1 MSKTILMTGAGGFI
15 GRNLKPFLEENG
27 FDVIAP
33 KSKSYDFTD
42 AKTVADLAATYQPDL
57 FILAGFYGISDPKNI
72 PADAEEKNL
81 KIFANFLKAAGGKTI
96 FTFGSGAEFDKSRPV
111 KKAKESD
118 LGRAVPKDNYGRAK
132 YALSQE
138 IKKHSNV
145 YNLRLFG
152 VYGPGEF
159 DSRFITH
166 ASKCNLA
173 RKPITIRQDV
183 VFDYIPSQDLCRI
196 VLAFINKPPKARFI
210 NITPD
215 KGISLSQ
222 IAAIINE
229 ISSYKSDVV
238 IAKEGLANEYTGDNS
253 VLKAELPG
261 FAFTSY
267 KDGIKN
273 FYEYLKGL
281 SDAH

>member
-1 MSKTILMTGAGGFI
+1 MTKTILMTGAGGFI
-15 GRNLKPFLEENG
+15 GRNLKPFLEKNG
-27 FDVIAP
+27 FSVIAP
-33 KSKSYDFTD
+33 KSKDYDFTD
-42 AKTVADLAATYQPDL
+42 EKTVADLVFTYQPDL
-57 FILAGFYGISDPKNI
+57 FILAGFYGISSPKNI
-72 PADAEEKNL
+72 PDDAEEKNL
-81 KIFANFLKAAGGKTI
+81 AIFNNFLKAANGKTI
-96 FTFGSGAEFDKSRPV
+96 FTFGSGAEFDKSRDI

-118 LGRAVPKDNYGRAK
+118 LGQALPKDNYGRAK

-173 RKPITIRQDV
+173 RKAITIRQDV
-183 VFDYIPSQDLCRI
+183 VFDYIPVEDLCEIILR
-196 VLAFINKPPKARFI
+196 FINKKPKAQFI

-215 KGISLSQ
+215 KSISLSQ
-222 IAAIINE
+222 IAGIINE
-229 ISSYKSDVV
+229 ISPYKSEV
-238 IAKEGLANEYTGDNS
+238 IISKKGFANEYTGDNT
-253 VLKAELPG
+253 VLKTELPG

-267 KDGIKN
+267 IDGIKK
-273 FYEYLKGL
+273 FYEYLKEHNN
-281 SDAH
+281 D